1 LTRREWKYYN
11 AGITPWIRKRSHFR
25 LIGAEGE
32 RYAEERTT
40 LMAGVVLRNL
50 TKSFDK
56 VTAVNSINL
65 EIKDKEFMV
74 FVGPSGCG
82 KTTALRMI
90 AGLEE
95 STSGE
100 ILIGDRIVNDVSPKD
115 RDIAM
120 VFQNYA
126 LYPHMTVYDN
136 MCFGL
141 RLKRTETGG
150 VWPFNAKR
158 TFDESEISRRVNEAA
173 DMLGLKPLL
182 LRKPKELSGGQ
193 RQRVAL
199 GRAIVREPKVFLMDE
214 PLSNLDAKLRV
225 QTRAE
230 LIKLHRRLRITTVY
244 VTHDQVEAMTMG
256 DRIAV
261 MSNGVIQ
268 QCDKPLT
275 LYNHPANLFVAG
287 FIGSPAMNFLPVTLV
302 QNGAEVLVDAG
313 GFKVALEPAQAARVA
328 DYVGKSVTF
337 GIRPEDIYDKN
348 LPGLVASTSGNTVSV
363 EVDVIE
369 PLGSDVE
376 MYIKSGDLT
385 LIATI
390 DSASAAQV
398 GDKIDVIFDMAKSH
412 LFDPQ
417 TEQAI
422 Y

>member
-1 LTRREWKYYN
+1 
-11 AGITPWIRKRSHFR
+11 
-25 LIGAEGE
+25 
-32 RYAEERTT
+32 
-40 LMAGVVLRNL
+40 MAGVTLKDL
-50 TKSFDK
+50 TKSFNK

-65 EIKDKEFMV
+65 EIRDKEFMV
-74 FVGPSGCG
+74 LVGPSGCG

-100 ILIGDRIVNDVSPKD
+100 IFIGERVVNDVSPKD

-126 LYPHMTVYDN
+126 LYPHMSVYDN
-136 MCFGL
+136 MSFGL
-141 RLKRTETGG
+141 RLKRTPTGG
-150 VWPFNAKR
+150 VWPVNSKR
-158 TFDESEISRRVNEAA
+158 TFTNAEIDRRVTEAA
-173 DMLGLKPLL
+173 EMLGLKPLL
-182 LRKPKELSGGQ
+182 QRKPKELSGGQ
-193 RQRVAL
+193 SQRVAL

-230 LIKLHRRLRITTVY
+230 LIKLHRRLGITTVY
-244 VTHDQVEAMTMG
+244 VTHDQIEAMTMG

-275 LYNHPANLFVAG
+275 LYHHPANLFVAG
-287 FIGSPAMNFLPVTLV
+287 FIGSPAMNFTPVKIALEGSSLV
-302 QNGAEVLVDAG
+302 ADAG
-313 GFKVALEPAQAARVA
+313 GFRVTLPESRRERLLSH
-328 DYVGKSVTF
+328 VGKSCIF
-337 GIRPEDIYDKN
+337 GIRPEDIYDTRVIGAI
-348 LPGLVASTSGNTVSV
+348 PPAPGNTVQV

-376 MYIKSGDLT
+376 LYLKAGDIPLT
-385 LIATI
+385 AMI
-390 DSASAAQV
+390 DSASPAQV
-398 GDKIDVIFDMAKSH
+398 GEMMDVVFDLEKSH
-412 LFDPQ
+412 LFDTD
-417 TEQAI
+417 TEQAL